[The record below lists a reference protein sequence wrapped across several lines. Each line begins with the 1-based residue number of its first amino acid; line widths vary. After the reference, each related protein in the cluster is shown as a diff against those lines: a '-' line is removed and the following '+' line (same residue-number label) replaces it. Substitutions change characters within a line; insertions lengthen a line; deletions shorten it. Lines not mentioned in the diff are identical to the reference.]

1 MSSKLIF
8 MLLLVGAVALNAQG
22 RGQGAGGR
30 GQGGGP
36 GGGGGQGRWVRL
48 APIPETNEERQSVVA
63 GGKLYLFGGNAV
75 AGADGMPAAP
85 PGSVWEYDPA
95 ADRWT
100 KKKPMPAPAHHMAV
114 AESGGRIYLFG
125 GATQRQPRG
134 SNQIPINNTWE
145 YDPASDTWKELAP
158 MPTRRMAAAAVAV
171 AGRIYVMGGA
181 GNYPG
186 REDAPLGGDQP
197 HRVLDTNQVYDPATN
212 TWATRTTLPTPR
224 NHVFAA
230 AANGRIYLIGGRLGA
245 VSIANGSTTDI
256 VEEYD
261 PATDRWGFLKNRMP
275 TPRDSGIAAVYL
287 NKIYIAGGQSIT
299 AISNSVS
306 RALEV
311 YDPASNTWDSLE
323 NIPTA
328 RHGIGGGVIG
338 SRLYVVGGHITAAF
352 SGGEPLNSANN
363 DALDLAGR

>member
-1 MSSKLIF
+1 MSRCMFI
-8 MLLLVGAVALNAQG
+8 VAVAVLAGAIALDAQG
-22 RGQGAGGR
+22 RQGGAG
-30 GQGGGP
+30 Q

-48 APIPETNEERQSVVA
+48 APVPETNEERQSVSA
-63 GGKLYLFGGNAV
+63 NGRLYLFGGNAV
-75 AGADGMPAAP
+75 AGPDGMPTAP
-85 PGSVWEYDPA
+85 PGQVWEYEPTV
-95 ADRWT
+95 DRWT
-100 KKKPMPAPAHHMAV
+100 RKKPMAAPAHHMAV

-134 SNQIPINNTWE
+134 SNQIPINNAWE
-145 YDPASDTWKELAP
+145 YDPLADSWKELAP
-158 MPTRRMAAAAVAV
+158 MPTKRMAAAAVAV
-171 AGRIYVMGGA
+171 AGKIYVMGGA
-181 GNYPG
+181 GNYPS
-186 REDAPLGGDQP
+186 REDMPLAGDQP
-197 HRVLDTNQVYDPATN
+197 HRVLDINEVYDPATN

-224 NHVFAA
+224 NHIFAA
-230 AANGRIYLIGGRLGA
+230 AANGKIYLIGGRLGA
-245 VSIANGSTTDI
+245 MSIASGSPTDI

-275 TPRDSGIAAVYL
+275 TPRDSGVAAVYQ

-311 YDPASNTWDSLE
+311 YDPATNTWDSLE

-338 SRLYVVGGHITAAF
+338 SRLYVAGGHITAAF

-363 DALDLAGR
+363 DALDLSGR